1 MKTPTTTLSVI
12 DTLAA
17 LDSGEM
23 TVEGYVA
30 ALIDRN
36 RQCEYL
42 NGLVSIDEDRLLS
55 IARTRDEERARGLDR
70 RALDGVP
77 FAAKDNMDTVELP
90 TTACTPALRGNR
102 PSLNAPVI
110 QRLLDEGALLL
121 GKANMHELA
130 FGITN
135 NHGAFGAARNP
146 YDPERIPGGSSGG
159 SAVVVAA
166 GIVPFALGSDTGGSV
181 RIPAALCGIVGFRP
195 TTGRYSQEGVVP
207 ISPTRD
213 TVGPMARTVAD
224 VALIDGLIGGEASR
238 PGPVELSG
246 LRVGVPR
253 EYFYEN
259 LEPAVATLMED
270 FLAALRS
277 EGVVLIEESIPEVQ
291 KLDEA
296 VSFVVVNYEARRCL
310 ERYLARSAPAVSFE
324 TLLAGIA
331 SPDVKSVYDA
341 IVALNLD
348 DDRAYRDA
356 LAVHRPALQRAIK
369 DYFGRHR
376 LDAYL
381 VPTCCMTARPIGQD
395 QTVELNGRQVPTFQ
409 SFIRNADP
417 SSNAGI
423 PSISIPIGL
432 SGMQLPVGAMLE
444 APADDDR
451 RLLAVAQAF
460 ENVCGPITPPALIC
474 DPK

>member
-1 MKTPTTTLSVI
+1 MKTQTATMSVI

-17 LDSGEM
+17 LNSGEM

-42 NGLVSIDEDRLLS
+42 NGLVSIDEDRLVS
-55 IARTRDEERARGLDR
+55 AARAKDQERSRGGACG
-70 RALDGVP
+70 ALDGVP
-77 FAAKDNMDTVELP
+77 FAVKDNIDTVDLP
-90 TTACTPALRGNR
+90 TTACTPALGGSR
-102 PSLNAPVI
+102 PPRNAPVI
-110 QRLLDEGALLL
+110 EPLLSEGALLF

-207 ISPTRD
+207 ISSTRD

-224 VALIDGLIGGEASR
+224 ITLIDGIITGDAST
-238 PGPVELSG
+238 GPVELSG
-246 LRVGVPR
+246 LRIGVPR
-253 EYFYEN
+253 EYFYDN

-270 FLAALRS
+270 FLAALKS

-310 ERYLARSAPAVSFE
+310 ERYLTQSAPGVSFKTVLE
-324 TLLAGIA
+324 KIA
-331 SPDVKSVYDA
+331 SPDVKPVYEA
-341 IVALNLD
+341 IASLDLD
-348 DDRAYRDA
+348 DERVYREV
-356 LAVHRPALQRAIK
+356 LEIHRPALQRAMK
-369 DYFGRHR
+369 DYFSRHR

-381 VPTCCMTARPIGQD
+381 VPTCSMTARPIGQD
-395 QTVELNGRQVPTFQ
+395 RTVELNGEQVPTFL

-423 PSISIPIGL
+423 PSISIPVGL
-432 SGMQLPVGAMLE
+432 SAQLPVGAMLE
-444 APADDDR
+444 APAAADR
-451 RLLAVAQAF
+451 RLLALAQAF
-460 ENVCGPITPPALIC
+460 EGVCGPITPPSLRFDSA
-474 DPK
+474 